1 MAIDLL
7 ALKPNKVSKDL
18 SGYFTYIYGPGGSG
32 KTTLAAK
39 APKPLL
45 IAFERGYNALPG
57 VIAQDVNTWGE
68 MKQVLRELKKP
79 EVKEMF
85 STIAIDTV
93 DLASVACEKYI
104 CNQLGI
110 ENIGDGGWATNG
122 WAKVKRE
129 WEQTFREITMQ
140 GYAVIFI
147 SHAKDKTFT
156 RKDGTTYNQIVP
168 SCSTAYNEIIKN
180 MVDIMGYID
189 VENGNRKLVLRSADD
204 SIDCKCRFSQIDP
217 EIPFSYESLVNALNT
232 AIDREA
238 ALTNGQFVTNE
249 RIARPE
255 IKTYNYDALMTEF
268 QTLVGSLMEKG
279 SATNGPKITQI
290 IDKYLGKGKKISET
304 TPDQAEFIYLIVEE
318 IKTDLM

>member
-7 ALKPNKVSKDL
+7 NLKPNKVSKDL

-32 KTTLAAK
+32 KTTLASK

-79 EVKEMF
+79 EVKAMF

-104 CNQLGI
+104 CSQLGI
-110 ENIGDGGWATNG
+110 ENIGDGGWSVNG

-189 VENGNRKLVLRSADD
+189 VEEGQRKLVLRSSDD
-204 SIDCKCRFSQIDP
+204 SIDCKCRFAQIDP
-217 EIPFSYESLVNALNT
+217 VISFSYESLVEALNT

-238 ALTNGQFVTNE
+238 ALTNGQFVTTE
-249 RIARPE
+249 KIDRVAVQE
-255 IKTYNYDALMTEF
+255 YNFDSLMAEF
-268 QTLVGSLMEKG
+268 QELAGKLMEKS

-290 IDKYLGKGKKISET
+290 IDKYLGKGKRVTEA
-304 TPDQAEFIYLIVEE
+304 TPDQAELIHLIVNEMKE
-318 IKTDLM
+318 DLM

>member
-32 KTTLAAK
+32 KTTLASK

-180 MVDIMGYID
+180 LVDIMGYID
-189 VENGNRKLVLRSADD
+189 VENGSRKLVLRSADD

-268 QTLVGSLMEKG
+268 QTLVEALMEKG

-318 IKTDLM
+318 IKTDLT

>member
-1 MAIDLL
+1 MAINLL
-7 ALKPNKVSKDL
+7 DLKPNKVSKDL

-32 KTTLAAK
+32 KTTLASK

-79 EVKEMF
+79 EVKETF

-93 DLASVACEKYI
+93 DLASVACEKYL

-110 ENIGDGGWATNG
+110 ENIGDGGWSVNG
-122 WAKVKRE
+122 WAKVKKE
-129 WEQTFREITMQ
+129 WETTFREVAML
-140 GYAVIFI
+140 GYAIVFI
-147 SHAKDKTFT
+147 SHDKEKTFK
-156 RKDGTTYNQIVP
+156 RKDQTEYNQIVP

-189 VENGNRKLVLRSADD
+189 VENGERKLVLRSADD

-217 EIPFSYESLVNALNT
+217 VIPFSYESLVSALNT

-238 ALTNGQFVTNE
+238 MLTGGKYVTEERVERAEVTTYNFEALMAEFKSLAETLMQQNQTNGV
-249 RIARPE
+249 
-255 IKTYNYDALMTEF
+255 
-268 QTLVGSLMEKG
+268 
-279 SATNGPKITQI
+279 KITQI
-290 IDKYLGKGKKISET
+290 IDRYLGKGKKISEA
-304 TPDQAEFIYLIVEE
+304 TPDQAELVYLIVNE
-318 IKTDLM
+318 IRQDLM